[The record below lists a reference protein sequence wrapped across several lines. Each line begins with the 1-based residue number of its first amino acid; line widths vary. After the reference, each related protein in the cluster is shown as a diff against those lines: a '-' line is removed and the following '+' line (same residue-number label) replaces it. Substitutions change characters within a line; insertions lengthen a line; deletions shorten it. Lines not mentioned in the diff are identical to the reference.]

1 LWLNERLLRGVE
13 LEQYEVFHAQ
23 GRSTANVLGRLNQ
36 LYQKPLFFTPHCFMT
51 QRRLQF
57 NLIERESIEYAY
69 SLAIDQQAVR
79 FSSHMI
85 ILCDAFRPIMDRLG
99 AQDDKMTTVYTG
111 IEFDCKNAQESTI
124 TKPDNKKIISC
135 IS

>member
-1 LWLNERLLRGVE
+1 
-13 LEQYEVFHAQ
+13 
-23 GRSTANVLGRLNQ
+23 
-36 LYQKPLFFTPHCFMT
+36 LFFTPHGFMT

-85 ILCDAFRPIMDRLG
+85 ILCDAFRAIMDRLG
-99 AQDDKMTTVYTG
+99 AQDDKMTTEYTV
-111 IEFDCKNAQESTI
+111 IEFDCKNEQVTTI
-124 TKPDNKKIISC
+124 SEQDNNNIMSC
-135 IS
+135 IPRLRPRTGRNYLYDARRRMKRK